1 MAMHAV
7 PLSALL
13 TQAVGSDG
21 TALQAWILLALNKKR
36 DGDGTLFQQLVEKIE
51 RNTDLVEQ
59 AVLVTCLSRCTA
71 SLQIRKNDEIT
82 LVVLQRC
89 FRANTPLTAAVEAF
103 AVNCVS
109 VNADLLVSILHELV
123 KHFVKYDLLAATPP
137 KNEAEAA
144 GRSARG
150 VWRPEEAAEEAQI
163 ARDVHRV
170 VQRVL
175 ETFPTGT
182 MSFLDQLVQAY
193 PHRVKRLPEQRAYLA
208 NILHVI
214 SYQPQLLTDILRN
227 VTDRLI
233 KIDVEVDPQ
242 KLEALHTGVI
252 DVADDDEMFGLEV
265 EETSEERQKMLENAE
280 KLDYM
285 MLILL
290 QFFRSIFENKHVEA
304 AEHDKFFEAV
314 LVTFQATVFTTF
326 RSKYSQF
333 LIFYGCSYRSN
344 YSSQLLQSLFRT
356 AVAKDQPDT
365 QRHSAVSY
373 LGSFVARSKHLKLS
387 IVEAALQM
395 MKSWILEYMDKE
407 CPDAQGPDPNH
418 HSLFYSLVQSLFY
431 VLCFRLPQLMGAEN
445 GKFDTLKFDMRL
457 DDIVRCA
464 LNPLKVID
472 QKIANKFMTLAVK
485 HKFITWKVLRPL
497 LEHNKTIVVNG
508 LQEFE
513 DEHTFF
519 PFDKYNL
526 PHSRHFI
533 DPIYQGWEEVSTISD
548 DIFSED
554 DVASAGGWP
563 GEGSEGAEE
572 SIAMSL
578 TSQLSLRCERVRIG
592 VFFFLGV
599 AEQSVDV

>member
-1 MAMHAV
+1 M
-7 PLSALL
+7 
-13 TQAVGSDG
+13 TK
-21 TALQAWILLALNKKR
+21 T
-36 DGDGTLFQQLVEKIE
+36 GTLFQQLVEKIE

-71 SLQIRKNDEIT
+71 SLQVRKNDEIT

-89 FRANTPLTAAVEAF
+89 FRANKPLTAAVEAF

-123 KHFVKYDLLAATPP
+123 KHFVKYDLLAATQPR
-137 KNEAEAA
+137 NDAEDA

-344 YSSQLLQSLFRT
+344 YSSQLLQ
-356 AVAKDQPDT
+356 
-365 QRHSAVSY
+365 
-373 LGSFVARSKHLKLS
+373 
-387 IVEAALQM
+387 
-395 MKSWILEYMDKE
+395 
-407 CPDAQGPDPNH
+407 
-418 HSLFYSLVQSLFY
+418 
-431 VLCFRLPQLMGAEN
+431 
-445 GKFDTLKFDMRL
+445 
-457 DDIVRCA
+457 
-464 LNPLKVID
+464 
-472 QKIANKFMTLAVK
+472 
-485 HKFITWKVLRPL
+485 
-497 LEHNKTIVVNG
+497 
-508 LQEFE
+508 
-513 DEHTFF
+513 
-519 PFDKYNL
+519 
-526 PHSRHFI
+526 
-533 DPIYQGWEEVSTISD
+533 
-548 DIFSED
+548 
-554 DVASAGGWP
+554 
-563 GEGSEGAEE
+563 
-572 SIAMSL
+572 
-578 TSQLSLRCERVRIG
+578 
-592 VFFFLGV
+592 
-599 AEQSVDV
+599 